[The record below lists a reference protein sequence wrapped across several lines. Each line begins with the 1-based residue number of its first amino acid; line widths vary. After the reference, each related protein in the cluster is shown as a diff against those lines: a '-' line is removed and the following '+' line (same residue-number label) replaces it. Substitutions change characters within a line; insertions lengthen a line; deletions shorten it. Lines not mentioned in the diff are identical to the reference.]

1 METEKKKGRRLNKY
15 VENYVIF
22 DLETTGI
29 STRDDAIIEISA
41 IKVIGHEPG
50 EEFSALV
57 NPLRHIPEEA
67 SRVNGITD
75 EMVRDALPLKEVLP
89 AFLSFIGEEIL
100 VGHNIHT
107 FDMIFLRQAAKELLH
122 KELENDYIDT
132 LSMARACLPE
142 LSRHRLVDVA
152 SYFSIATAGAHRAF
166 NDCVMN
172 QKCYEELGKLLKEDS
187 VEFCPKCGGELRRR
201 SGKFGQFYGCSN
213 YPQCRFTRNA

>member
-1 METEKKKGRRLNKY
+1 MEMETKKGRRLNKY

-29 STRDDAIIEISA
+29 SIRDDAIIEISA
-41 IKVIGHEPG
+41 IKVIGHEPR

-89 AFLSFIGEEIL
+89 AFLSFIGQEIL

-152 SYFSIATAGAHRAF
+152 AYFSIATAGAHRAF

>member
-1 METEKKKGRRLNKY
+1 MATEEKKGKRINKY

-29 STRDDAIIEISA
+29 STKDDAIIEISA
-41 IKVIGHEPG
+41 IKVEGHRPK
-50 EEFSALV
+50 EEFSTLV
-57 NPLRHIPEEA
+57 NPLRHIPAEA

-75 EMVRDALPLKEVLP
+75 EMVREALPLKEVLP
-89 AFLSFIGEEIL
+89 EFLSFIGGEIL

-107 FDMIFLRQAAKELLH
+107 FDLVFLKQAVKELLN

-132 LSMARACLPE
+132 LSMARSCLPE
-142 LSRHRLVDVA
+142 LNRHRLVDVA
-152 SYFSIATAGAHRAF
+152 AYFSIATGGAHRAL

-172 QKCYEELGKLLKEDS
+172 QKCYEELGKLFKEDS